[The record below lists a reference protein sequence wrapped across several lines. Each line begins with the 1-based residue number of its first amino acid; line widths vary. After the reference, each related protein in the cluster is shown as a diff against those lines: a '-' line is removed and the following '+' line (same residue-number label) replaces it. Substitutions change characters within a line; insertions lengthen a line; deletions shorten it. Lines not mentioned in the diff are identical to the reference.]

1 LAPTG
6 RGVQL
11 VLSLMSGESSSSVS
25 IDRVLLINGKEA
37 RAKKGLSQTLLLEVC
52 LANRKGVKSMV
63 EEEWE
68 DSEDEEDEE
77 DAE

>member
-1 LAPTG
+1 
-6 RGVQL
+6 
-11 VLSLMSGESSSSVS
+11 
-25 IDRVLLINGKEA
+25 LLINGKEA
-37 RAKKGLSQTLLLEVC
+37 RAKKGLSQTLLLEVS
-52 LANRKGVKSMV
+52 LANRKGVNSMV